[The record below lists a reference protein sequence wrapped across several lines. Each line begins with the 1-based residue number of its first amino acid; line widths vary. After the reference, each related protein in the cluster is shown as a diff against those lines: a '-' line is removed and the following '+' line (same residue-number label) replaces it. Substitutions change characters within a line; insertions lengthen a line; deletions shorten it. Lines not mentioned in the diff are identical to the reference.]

1 MDYFENCLKSKM
13 IFSSAKGFTFE
24 SMPAENNSIISVK
37 NLNIVFGGPQPFDAV
52 QDVSFEIAAGETLAL
67 IGQSGS
73 GKSLTSLALMGLLPK
88 NASVKGSLRLNRSV
102 ELSEMPAQQWSEVRG
117 NKIGMIFQEPMT
129 ALNPVKTCG
138 YQLIESIR
146 THQKLSTKEAMEKAI
161 GWFEKVRLPNPS
173 QLLRRYPHQLS
184 GGQKQ
189 RVMIAMAMCNH
200 PSLLIADE
208 PTTALDVTV
217 QKEIVEL
224 MQELQAEFNTAL
236 LFITHDIA
244 LAKTITEHFLVLEKG
259 KILLTGFPHLEEK
272 RLNENMHV
280 QKEHPILKVEKLEV
294 LYPQNTNWL
303 GKTTAY
309 ITAVNKVSF
318 DLFKGETLGLVGESG
333 CGKSTLS
340 KTILGLQ
347 TPTSGSILFENQNI
361 TNFSAGQWRKLR
373 KDIQII
379 FQDPYASLN
388 QRMRIRDA
396 LAEPM
401 LIHGLANS
409 KNVDKHVEELLE
421 MVQLPI
427 NAASK
432 YPHEFSGGQ
441 RQRICIAR
449 ALAVQPKL
457 IICDE
462 SVAALDVHIQE
473 QILELLVQLQQQ
485 KQLTYLFI
493 THDLNVVKRV
503 SNRIMVMEKGNIVE
517 AGDTEHIMQH
527 PKEAYTKRLLDA
539 VPKMD

>member
-1 MDYFENCLKSKM
+1 
-13 IFSSAKGFTFE
+13 
-24 SMPAENNSIISVK
+24 MPAENNSIISVK
-37 NLNIVFGGPQPFDAV
+37 NLNIRFTGPQPFHAV

-88 NASVKGSLRLNRSV
+88 NANITGSLRLNDST
-102 ELSEMPAQQWSEVRG
+102 ELAEMPANKWSEIRG

-138 YQLIESIR
+138 YQLIESIQ
-146 THQKLSTKEAMEKAI
+146 THQQSSAKEAKEKAI
-161 GWFEKVRLPNPS
+161 QWFEKVKLPNPAE
-173 QLLRRYPHQLS
+173 LLKRYPHQLS

-217 QKEIVEL
+217 QKEIVQL
-224 MQELQAEFNTAL
+224 MKDLQAEFNTAM

-244 LAKTITEHFLVLEKG
+244 LARTITGNFLVLEKG
-259 KILLTGFPHLEEK
+259 KILHSGFPQINADKLNKEIHIREE
-272 RLNENMHV
+272 R
-280 QKEHPILKVEKLEV
+280 PILKVENLEV
-294 LYPQNTNWL
+294 IYPQNTNWL
-303 GKTTAY
+303 GKTTSSV
-309 ITAVNKVSF
+309 TAVDKVSF
-318 DLFKGETLGLVGESG
+318 ELYKGETLGLVGESG

-347 TPTSGSILFENQNI
+347 APTFGNIIFENQNI
-361 TNFSAGQWRKLR
+361 TGFSSSQWRKLR

-388 QRMRIRDA
+388 QRMRIGDA
-396 LAEPM
+396 LSEPM
-401 LIHGLANS
+401 LVHKLA
-409 KNVDKHVEELLE
+409 DKHNVEKHVDELLE
-421 MVQLPI
+421 MVQLPRE
-427 NAASK
+427 AAFK

-473 QILELLVQLQQQ
+473 QILELLVKLQ
-485 KQLTYLFI
+485 KEKELTYLFI
-493 THDLNVVKRV
+493 THDLNVVKRI
-503 SNRIMVMEKGNIVE
+503 SNRIMVMQKGIIVE
-517 AGDTEHIMQH
+517 EGNTEEILEH
-527 PKEAYTKRLLDA
+527 PKMAYTRKLLDA
-539 VPKMD
+539 VLG

>member
-1 MDYFENCLKSKM
+1 
-13 IFSSAKGFTFE
+13 
-24 SMPAENNSIISVK
+24 MPAEKNAIISVK
-37 NLNIVFGGPQPFDAV
+37 DLNIRFTGPQPFHAV
-52 QDVSFEIAAGETLAL
+52 QGVSFEIAAGETLAL

-88 NASVKGSLRLNRSV
+88 NAAVTGSLKLNGSV
-102 ELSEMPAQQWSEVRG
+102 ELAEMTDRQWPEVRG

-146 THQKLSTKEAMEKAI
+146 THQELSTKEAKEKAI
-161 GWFEKVRLPNPS
+161 QWFEKVKLPNPKE
-173 QLLRRYPHQLS
+173 LLKRYPHQLS

-200 PSLLIADE
+200 PALLIADE

-217 QKEIVEL
+217 QKEIVQL
-224 MQELQAEFNTAL
+224 MKELQAEFNTAL

-244 LAKTITEHFLVLEKG
+244 LAKTITSNFLVLEKG
-259 KILLTGFPHLEEK
+259 KVLHAGFPQVHHSM
-272 RLNENMHV
+272 LNESIFP
-280 QKEHPILKVEKLEV
+280 QKNHPLLKVENLSV
-294 LYPQNTNWL
+294 VYPQNTNWL
-303 GKTTAY
+303 GKSTSSVA
-309 ITAVNKVSF
+309 AVNNVSF
-318 DLFKGETLGLVGESG
+318 QLFKGETLGLVGESG

-347 TPTSGSILFENQNI
+347 QPTSGTIFFEDQNI
-361 TNFSAGQWRKLR
+361 TAFSTSEWRKLR

-388 QRMRIRDA
+388 QRMSIGDA

-401 LIHGLANS
+401 LIHKLANS
-409 KNVDKHVEELLE
+409 SNVQKHVEELLE
-421 MVQLPI
+421 MVQLPKE
-427 NAASK
+427 AAFK

-462 SVAALDVHIQE
+462 SVAALDVNIQE
-473 QILELLVQLQQQ
+473 QILELLAALQ
-485 KQLTYLFI
+485 KEKGLTYLFI
-493 THDLNVVKRV
+493 THDLNVVKRI
-503 SNRIMVMEKGNIVE
+503 SNRIMVMEKGVIVE
-517 AGDTEHIMQH
+517 AGETEQIMSE
-527 PKEAYTKRLLDA
+527 PEKAYTKKLLRA
-539 VPKMD
+539 VPDQDL

>member
-1 MDYFENCLKSKM
+1 MSNENQ
-13 IFSSAKGFTFE
+13 
-24 SMPAENNSIISVK
+24 SIISVK
-37 NLNIVFGGPQPFDAV
+37 NLHIRFTGPQPFHAV
-52 QDVSFEIAAGETLAL
+52 QDVSFEIGAGETLAL
-67 IGQSGS
+67 IGRSGS

-88 NASVKGSLRLNRSV
+88 NTNITGSLKLNNEV
-102 ELSEMPAQQWSEVRG
+102 ELTEMPANKWSEIRG

-138 YQLIESIR
+138 YQLIESIQA
-146 THQKLSTKEAMEKAI
+146 HQHLSIKEAKQKAI
-161 GWFEKVRLPNPS
+161 NWFEKVKLPDPA
-173 QLLRRYPHQLS
+173 QLLKRYPHQLS

-189 RVMIAMAMCNH
+189 RVMIAMAMCNY

-217 QKEIVEL
+217 QKEIVQL

-244 LAKTITEHFLVLEKG
+244 LAKTITNNFLVLEHG
-259 KILLTGFPHLEEK
+259 KVLPDGFPQ
-272 RLNENMHV
+272 LNTITLNKDIIA
-280 QKEHPILKVEKLEV
+280 QINHPILKVQNLEV
-294 LYPQNTNWL
+294 VYPQNTNWL
-303 GKTTAY
+303 GKTTSF

-347 TPTSGSILFENQNI
+347 LPTSGTILFENQDI
-361 TNFSAGQWRKLR
+361 TTFSPLQWRKLR

-388 QRMRIRDA
+388 QRMRIGDA
-396 LAEPM
+396 LSEPM
-401 LIHGLANS
+401 LIHNLAN
-409 KNVDKHVEELLE
+409 KRNVEKYVEELLE
-421 MVQLPI
+421 MVQLTKE
-427 NAASK
+427 AANK

-473 QILELLVQLQQQ
+473 QILELLAKLQQE
-485 KQLTYLFI
+485 KELTYLFI
-493 THDLNVVKRV
+493 THDLNVVKRI
-503 SNRIMVMEKGNIVE
+503 SNRIMVMEKGIIVE
-517 AGDTEHIMQH
+517 EGNTTEIMEH
-527 PKEAYTKRLLDA
+527 PKMAYTKKLLDA
-539 VPKMD
+539 VPGNIIF

>member
-1 MDYFENCLKSKM
+1 M
-13 IFSSAKGFTFE
+13 IISSAKGFTFE
-24 SMPAENNSIISVK
+24 SMPAEKNKNIISVK
-37 NLNIVFGGPQPFDAV
+37 NLNIRFAGPQPFHAV
-52 QDVSFEIAAGETLAL
+52 QDVSFEIAEGSTLAL

-88 NASVKGSLRLNRSV
+88 NASLTGSMLLQPAL
-102 ELSEMPAQQWSEVRG
+102 ELAEIPMQEWSQIRG
-117 NKIGMIFQEPMT
+117 KKIGMIFQEPMT

-138 YQLIESIR
+138 YQLMESLR
-146 THQKLSTKEAMEKAI
+146 VHQQLSTSAAKEKAI
-161 GWFEKVRLPNPS
+161 AWFEKVKLPDPER
-173 QLLRRYPHQLS
+173 LLRRYPHQLS

-200 PSLLIADE
+200 PALLIADE

-224 MQELQAEFNTAL
+224 MKELQEEFNTAL

-244 LAKTITEHFLVLEKG
+244 LAKTITQHFLVLEKG
-259 KILLTGFPHLEEK
+259 RVLHGGFPQVNEKLLNADLHIQEEFP
-272 RLNENMHV
+272 L
-280 QKEHPILKVEKLEV
+280 LKVENLEV
-294 LYPQNTNWL
+294 VYPQNINWL
-303 GKTTAY
+303 GKTTSY

-318 DLFKGETLGLVGESG
+318 ELYKGETLGLVGESG

-347 TPTSGSILFENQNI
+347 AASSGSVLFDNQNI
-361 TNFSAGQWRKLR
+361 TKFSADQWRKLR

-388 QRMRIRDA
+388 QRMKIGDA

-401 LIHGLANS
+401 LIHKLAN
-409 KNVDKHVEELLE
+409 KQNVEKHVHQLLE
-421 MVQLPI
+421 MVQMPE
-427 NAASK
+427 NAALK

-449 ALAVQPKL
+449 ALAVEPKL

-473 QILELLVQLQQQ
+473 QILELLAKLQQE
-485 KQLTYLFI
+485 KNLTYLFI
-493 THDLNVVKRV
+493 THDLNVVKRI
-503 SNRIMVMEKGNIVE
+503 SNRIMIMEKGNIVE
-517 AGDTEHIMQH
+517 SGSTDIVMTYPQQ
-527 PKEAYTKRLLDA
+527 AYTRKLISA
-539 VPKMD
+539 MP

>member
-1 MDYFENCLKSKM
+1 M

-24 SMPAENNSIISVK
+24 SMPSEKSNTIVNVK
-37 NLNIVFGGPQPFDAV
+37 NLNIRFAGPQPFHAV

-73 GKSLTSLALMGLLPK
+73 GKSLTSMALMGLLPK
-88 NASVKGSLRLNRSV
+88 NASVTGSMLLNNSV
-102 ELSEMPAQQWSEVRG
+102 ELAEIPTQQWSEVRG

-138 YQLIESIR
+138 YQLMESIQ
-146 THQKLSTKEAMEKAI
+146 THQQLSTKEAKAKAI
-161 GWFEKVRLPNPS
+161 GWFEKVKLPSPAE
-173 QLLRRYPHQLS
+173 LLKRYPHQLS
-184 GGQKQ
+184 GCQKQ

-200 PSLLIADE
+200 PAILIADE
-208 PTTALDVTV
+208 PTTELDVTV
-217 QKEIVEL
+217 QKEIVQL
-224 MQELQAEFNTAL
+224 MKELQAEFNTAM

-244 LAKTITEHFLVLEKG
+244 LARTITNRFLVLEKG
-259 KILLTGFPHLEEK
+259 KVLHTGFPQVMEK
-272 RLNENMHV
+272 PLNQDIHPD
-280 QKEHPILKVEKLEV
+280 KEHPILKVENLEV
-294 LYPQNTNWL
+294 VYPQKTNWL
-303 GKTTAY
+303 GKTTSFV
-309 ITAVNKVSF
+309 TAVNKISF
-318 DLFKGETLGLVGESG
+318 EIFKGETLGLVGESG

-347 TPTSGSILFENQNI
+347 APTSGTILFDNQNI
-361 TNFSAGQWRKLR
+361 TNFSAAEWRRLR
-373 KDIQII
+373 RDIQII

-388 QRMRIRDA
+388 QRIRIGEA

-401 LIHGLANS
+401 LIHNLSNR
-409 KNVDKHVEELLE
+409 KNVEKHVEELLE
-421 MVQLPI
+421 MVQLPAS
-427 NAASK
+427 AASK

-473 QILELLVQLQQQ
+473 QILELLVNLQQE
-485 KQLTYLFI
+485 KKLTYLFV
-493 THDLNVVKRV
+493 THDLNVVRRV

-517 AGDTEHIMQH
+517 QGETESIMMYPQQ
-527 PKEAYTKRLLDA
+527 AYTKKLLSA
-539 VPKMD
+539 RP

>member
-1 MDYFENCLKSKM
+1 
-13 IFSSAKGFTFE
+13 
-24 SMPAENNSIISVK
+24 MPAENNSIISVK
-37 NLNIVFGGPQPFDAV
+37 NLNIVFGGPQPFHAV
-52 QDVSFEIAAGETLAL
+52 QDVSFEIAAGATLAL

-88 NASVKGSLRLNRSV
+88 NATVKGSFRLNQSV
-102 ELSEMPAQQWSEVRG
+102 ELTEMPARQWSEVRG

-161 GWFEKVRLPNPS
+161 AWFEKVRLPNPS
-173 QLLRRYPHQLS
+173 SLLRRYPHQLS

-244 LAKTITEHFLVLEKG
+244 LAKTITDNFLVLEKG
-259 KILLTGFPHLEEK
+259 KVLHTGFPHLEVK
-272 RLNENMHV
+272 KLNENIHA
-280 QKEHPILKVEKLEV
+280 QKEPPILKVENLEV

-303 GKTTAY
+303 GKTTSY

-347 TPTSGSILFENQNI
+347 APTSGSILFENQNI
-361 TNFSAGQWRKLR
+361 TDFSAEQWRKLR

-401 LIHGLANS
+401 LVHGLANS

-427 NAASK
+427 TAASK

-449 ALAVQPKL
+449 ALAVQPQL

-473 QILELLVQLQQQ
+473 QILELLVKLQEQ

-493 THDLNVVKRV
+493 THDLNVVRRV

-517 AGDTEHIMQH
+517 AGATEDIMQY

-539 VPKMD
+539 VPKMW